1 LHYFCRDKLPYL
13 VERPTVQLTS
23 KDRSVPVS
31 CLDPPPDVSGLRQPR
46 TLRHSPLDPT
56 LPPLDANLGAVSR
69 LEALIEKTPDVG
81 SAGSKANTCCGL
93 EDQQPEPGVKKL
105 HRSFVSEFKEHSI
118 HIDRPVS
125 IGHVGEKVS
134 SESAPPLK
142 TVPISGDVN
151 KPGLSYAKS
160 VPNLVDIE
168 YLPVDRQFSTPIQTI
183 LSNNLSVSLPFDLD
197 ELEATP
203 KPCDVTEYNDHFSVE
218 DKNILEHS
226 EQRRRLSKTA
236 LRYRS
241 SIRIMVRPE
250 APAGILANV
259 DNMAEISSDKSKEY
273 LTGPMPHRSIVKEQF
288 R

>member
-1 LHYFCRDKLPYL
+1 MSFL
-13 VERPTVQLTS
+13 E
-23 KDRSVPVS
+23 
-31 CLDPPPDVSGLRQPR
+31 PPPDRQPR

-81 SAGSKANTCCGL
+81 SAGSKAKSGL
-93 EDQQPEPGVKKL
+93 EDRQQPEPGVKKL

-118 HIDRPVS
+118 HIDRPNVF
-125 IGHVGEKVS
+125 GRVDKVS
-134 SESAPPLK
+134 SESAPPVK
-142 TVPISGDVN
+142 SSSGPTASGDVHN
-151 KPGLSYAKS
+151 PVLFSAKS
-160 VPNLVDIE
+160 VPNLVDID
-168 YLPVDRQFSTPIQTI
+168 YLGVDRHRQFSTPIQTI

-197 ELEATP
+197 EVDATP
-203 KPCDVTEYNDHFSVE
+203 KPCDVTEYNDHFSV
-218 DKNILEHS
+218 DKNILERS
-226 EQRRRLSKTA
+226 EQRRRRLSKTA

-250 APAGILANV
+250 APAAILANV

-273 LTGPMPHRSIVKEQF
+273 LTGLMPHRSIVKEQF